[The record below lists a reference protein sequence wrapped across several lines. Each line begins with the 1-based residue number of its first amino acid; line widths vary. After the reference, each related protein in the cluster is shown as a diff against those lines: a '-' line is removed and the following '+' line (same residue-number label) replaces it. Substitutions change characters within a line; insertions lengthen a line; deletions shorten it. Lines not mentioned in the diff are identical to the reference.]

1 MTSRVSSQMP
11 TVPDSAQHTGSPHGP
26 DVIAQLPDSLRESF
40 SVAMSQSM
48 MLPAIVAV
56 CGVVAALFMVNH
68 ATSTAVANR

>member
-1 MTSRVSSQMP
+1 MP

-68 ATSTAVANR
+68 ATPAAAAIR